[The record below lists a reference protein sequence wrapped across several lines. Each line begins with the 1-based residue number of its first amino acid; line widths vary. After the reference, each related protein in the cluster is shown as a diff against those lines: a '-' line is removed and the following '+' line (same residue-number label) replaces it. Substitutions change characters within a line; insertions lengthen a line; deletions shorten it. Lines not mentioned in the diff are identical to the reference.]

1 MLIVSVFSLENS
13 LTQQNLVSK
22 DLVDLLQANNLAAP
36 TNSTDDC
43 DYLESAVNSWIKMA
57 IKPQPASFIS
67 TVEDTF
73 VLWAQLLPVR
83 CDFQNATGVIT
94 FCGNDDHSTCMVWD
108 EYNYDEICN
117 STLDSDCLQN
127 YFASDLHLRQEAVTA
142 VTNTNSGVRHTVTVV
157 YNQSSTVSLV

>member
-1 MLIVSVFSLENS
+1 
-13 LTQQNLVSK
+13 
-22 DLVDLLQANNLAAP
+22 
-36 TNSTDDC
+36 
-43 DYLESAVNSWIKMA
+43 MA

-83 CDFQNATGVIT
+83 CDFQKKNATNGVIT

-108 EYNYDEICN
+108 DIYDNFTEICN

-127 YFASDLHLRQEAVTA
+127 YFASELHLRQEAVTA